1 MVDNGGGSGAV
12 DGNTDEIQRPATAAV
27 VGAGAAGAD
36 SAAAVDSGAQPV
48 AWRPIAVVASIAA
61 AVHLTVV
68 MRYGWHHDEF
78 YYVICGRH
86 PAFGYVDQPPA
97 APLLA
102 RFGAAAGGLL
112 GVRLLAVVA
121 QVGCI
126 VLTGVL
132 AAQFGGRR
140 AAQTLAAAAVAACPV
155 FVAA

>member
-1 MVDNGGGSGAV
+1 MADFGGGSVAV
-12 DGNTDEIQRPATAAV
+12 DGNAAELQEPAT
-27 VGAGAAGAD
+27 VGAPSVISTAE
-36 SAAAVDSGAQPV
+36 VQRI
-48 AWRPIAVVASIAA
+48 AWRPIGLVALIAA
-61 AVHLTVV
+61 ALHLTVV

-102 RFGAAAGGLL
+102 RFADAAGGLF
-112 GVRLLAVVA
+112 GVRALAVVA

-140 AAQTLAAAAVAACPV
+140 AAQTLAAAAVAA
-155 FVAA
+155 